1 MTMPLYTDL
10 NAIRVRLHHYLSP
23 EVGACAGLS
32 QQELQQICAGTL
44 IPTEKQQH
52 ALAIRMGLYPEP
64 AR

>member
-1 MTMPLYTDL
+1 MPLFNDL

-32 QQELQQICAGTL
+32 QQELQQIVAGQL
-44 IPTEKQQH
+44 IPTDKQMH
-52 ALAIRMGLYPEP
+52 ALAIRMQLYPEP